1 MVMVTE
7 PAADVVA
14 GYRAPYPDQA
24 MTVGSRA
31 FTQLLPTRPD
41 NPMLP
46 DNHEAWRV
54 LEGFAEPLL
63 TIFSDQDAV
72 APEGWRP
79 LVKRIPGARNQP
91 HTILEGGGHFLQED
105 LPGEYTDTLLGWLSP
120 AGETTTEGTEHR

>member
-7 PAADVVA
+7 PSADVVA

-31 FTQLLPTRPD
+31 FTQLLTTRPD
-41 NPMLP
+41 NPTLP

-105 LPGEYTDTLLGWLSP
+105 LPGEYTDTLLGWLGP
-120 AGETTTEGTEHR
+120 AGERTTEGTEHR